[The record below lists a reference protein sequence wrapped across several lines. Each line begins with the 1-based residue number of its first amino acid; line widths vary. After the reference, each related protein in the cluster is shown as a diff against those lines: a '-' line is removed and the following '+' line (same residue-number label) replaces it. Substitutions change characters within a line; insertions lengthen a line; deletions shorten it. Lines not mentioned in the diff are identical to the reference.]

1 MDKSTS
7 EIIAQHRGK
16 EDLISILNE
25 IQERYGCISEEQ
37 MIEIAQG
44 LDISMGEV
52 VEVATFYSFL
62 STKPLGKNIIRVC
75 KSSPC
80 YIKDYIKVIEILE
93 KELGIKAGE
102 TTPDRK
108 FTLQL
113 VNCIGACDMAPAM
126 MINHNLYGN
135 LNSKRIKEI
144 LNEFKQNP

>member
-1 MDKSTS
+1 MDKSIS
-7 EIIAQHRGK
+7 EIITQHKGK

-25 IQERYGCISEEQ
+25 TQERYGYVSEEH
-37 MIEIAQG
+37 MSTIAKA

-62 STKPLGKNIIRVC
+62 STEPLGKNIIRVC
-75 KSSPC
+75 KSTPC

-93 KELGIKAGE
+93 KELGIKVGE

-126 MINHNLYGN
+126 MINHTLYGN
-135 LNSKRIKEI
+135 LNGERIKKI
-144 LNEFKQNP
+144 LSEF

>member
-1 MDKSTS
+1 VDKSTS

>member
-1 MDKSTS
+1 VKKVDKSTS
-7 EIIAQHRGK
+7 EVTTQHGGK
-16 EDLISILNE
+16 GDLIAILNK
-25 IQERYGCISEEQ
+25 IQERYGYISEEQ
-37 MIEIAQG
+37 MSEIAKG

-62 STKPLGKNIIRVC
+62 SIKPLGKNIIRVC
-75 KSSPC
+75 KSTPC
-80 YIKDYIKVIEILE
+80 YIKDYKKMVEILE

-126 MINHNLYGN
+126 MINHTLYGD
-135 LNSKRIKEI
+135 LNPERIKVI
-144 LNEFKQNP
+144 LKDYK

>member
-1 MDKSTS
+1 VDKSTS

-25 IQERYGCISEEQ
+25 IQERYGCVSEEQ
-37 MIEIAQG
+37 MIEIARG

-75 KSSPC
+75 KSTPC
-80 YIKDYIKVIEILE
+80 YIKDYIKVIEILG

-126 MINHNLYGN
+126 MINHNLHGN

-144 LNEFKQNP
+144 LNEF

>member
-1 MDKSTS
+1 MDKSIS
-7 EIIAQHRGK
+7 EIITQHKGK

-25 IQERYGCISEEQ
+25 TQERYGYVSEEQ
-37 MIEIAQG
+37 MSTIAKG

-62 STKPLGKNIIRVC
+62 STEPLGKNIIRVC
-75 KSSPC
+75 KSTPC

-93 KELGIKAGE
+93 KELGIKVGE

-126 MINHNLYGN
+126 MINHTLYGN
-135 LNSKRIKEI
+135 LNGERIKKI
-144 LNEFKQNP
+144 LSEF

>member
-1 MDKSTS
+1 VDKSIS
-7 EIIAQHRGK
+7 EIITQHKGK

-25 IQERYGCISEEQ
+25 TQERYGYVSEEQ
-37 MIEIAQG
+37 MSTIAKG

-62 STKPLGKNIIRVC
+62 STEPLGKNIIRVC
-75 KSSPC
+75 KSTPC

-93 KELGIKAGE
+93 KELGIKVGE

-126 MINHNLYGN
+126 MINHTLYGN
-135 LNSKRIKEI
+135 LNGERIKKI
-144 LNEFKQNP
+144 LSEF

>member
-7 EIIAQHRGK
+7 EITTQHKGR

-25 IQERYGCISEEQ
+25 IQERYGYVSEGH
-37 MIEIAQG
+37 MSKIAKG

-62 STKPLGKNIIRVC
+62 STEPIGKNIIRIC
-75 KSSPC
+75 KSTPC
-80 YIKDYIKVIEILE
+80 YIKDCIKMVEELE
-93 KELGIKAGE
+93 KELGIKVGE
-102 TTPDRK
+102 TTSDRK

-126 MINHNLYGN
+126 MINHTLYGN
-135 LNSKRIKEI
+135 LTPKRIKKI
-144 LNEFKQNP
+144 LSEF

>member
-1 MDKSTS
+1 MDKLTG
-7 EIIAQHRGK
+7 EIISQHRGK

-25 IQERYGCISEEQ
+25 TQGRYGYISEEQ
-37 MIEIAQG
+37 MSKIAKG

-52 VEVATFYSFL
+52 VEVATFYSFI

-75 KSSPC
+75 KSTPC
-80 YIKDYIKVIEILE
+80 YIKDYKKMVEILE

-126 MINHNLYGN
+126 MINHTFYGN
-135 LNSKRIKEI
+135 LNAERIKEI
-144 LNEFKQNP
+144 LNEF